1 MSIGKVRFVSKQVF
15 DPTRESGLVVRI
27 AADHR
32 LFMGVRESVDDYCGQ
47 GDDLQQVTA
56 SS

>member
-47 GDDLQQVTA
+47 GDALQQVTA

>member
-1 MSIGKVRFVSKQVF
+1 MSIGKARFVSKQAF